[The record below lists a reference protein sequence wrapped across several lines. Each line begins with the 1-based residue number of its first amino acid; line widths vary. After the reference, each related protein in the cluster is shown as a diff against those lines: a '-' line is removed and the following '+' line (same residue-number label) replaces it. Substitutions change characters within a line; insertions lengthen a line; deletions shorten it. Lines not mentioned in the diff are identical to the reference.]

1 MTGMTVETSNAGSV
15 TSKQSQ
21 WWMTVYYFSMYPR
34 HAGIKV
40 MLFVWEQDCL
50 KCIQGPSCCCCGH
63 STRNFSW
70 FWQNMYCHCKYWLGV
85 LRDNKNVQTRGISVC
100 IASKSWNAG
109 KSCCLRKNVAGIFK
123 SCAVRKKCCRNFWNV
138 ILSVVNKS
146 KRNERVHIEK

>member
-1 MTGMTVETSNAGSV
+1 MTGMTAETSNAGSV

-34 HAGIKV
+34 HAGTKV

-63 STRNFSW
+63 STRNFSG

-85 LRDNKNVQTRGISVC
+85 LRDNKNVQTRGDLC
-100 IASKSWNAG
+100 LHSKLELKCLSWG
-109 KSCCLRKNVAGIFK
+109 EKLLFK
-123 SCAVRKKCCRNFWNV
+123 KKCRRNLLKVACLKKMLQKCLECHF
-138 ILSVVNKS
+138 ICC
-146 KRNERVHIEK
+146 

>member
-1 MTGMTVETSNAGSV
+1 MTGMTAETSNAGSV

-34 HAGIKV
+34 HAGTKV

-63 STRNFSW
+63 STRNFSGI
-70 FWQNMYCHCKYWLGV
+70 WQNMYCHCKYWLGV

-100 IASKSWNAG
+100 IASKSWNICHDG
-109 KSCCLRKNVAGIFK
+109 KSCCLK
-123 SCAVRKKCCRNFWNV
+123 KKCRRNLLKVACLKKMFGMSFYLLLIKV
-138 ILSVVNKS
+138 KEMKEIT
-146 KRNERVHIEK
+146 